1 VTLTSDFQSTSG
13 LGMHGGVP
21 LLSSSFTWRSA
32 QLVKYKS
39 NIDLHVVFMSALS
52 ALPRH

>member
-1 VTLTSDFQSTSG
+1 MTMTSTSG
-13 LGMHGGVP
+13 LRMHGGVP
-21 LLSSSFTWRSA
+21 LLPHSFTWRSA

-39 NIDLHVVFMSALS
+39 NIDLHVVLMSAVS